1 MRKCDRKNAI
11 ENQGSSMHVF
21 AVNLCILSFF
31 CLPNF
36 RQQKSLVHLSC
47 ALRTPLHVHQP
58 NMNENHSVYGDVF
71 TACHI
76 SCATPFV
83 QRITIGLVAHIEL
96 FPQLQLKVWMAAF
109 PAHATNQMSRVP
121 MPSAN
126 AHELGLLKHDF
137 QFVVFSMER
146 SYLHYHH
153 TSIMLTPPKLVIFF
167 FE

>member
-1 MRKCDRKNAI
+1 MRKYDRKNAI
-11 ENQGSSMHVF
+11 ENPRFFDACVRSQLAYPF
-21 AVNLCILSFF
+21 FF

-36 RQQKSLVHLSC
+36 CQQKSLVHLSC
-47 ALRTPLHVHQP
+47 ALRTPLQVHQP
-58 NMNENHSVYGDVF
+58 NMNENHSVYGHVF
-71 TACHI
+71 TACLI

-96 FPQLQLKVWMAAF
+96 FPQLQLKVWMTAF

-121 MPSAN
+121 MPCAN

-137 QFVVFSMER
+137 QYVVFLMER
-146 SYLHYHH
+146 SYLHYHRA
-153 TSIMLTPPKLVIFF
+153 SIMLTPPTLAIFF